1 MSTNL
6 NCPSCGIVTVVL
18 IDAKVR
24 TTGVACYCTK
34 CDTERSNMIRAFAN
48 AGSQAR
54 SGQGLDSFKDVFGD
68 IFGKGK
74 F

>member
-24 TTGVACYCTK
+24 TTGVACYCK
-34 CDTERSNMIRAFAN
+34 SCDEERNILLARFA
-48 AGSQAR
+48 ASSR
-54 SGQGLDSFKDVFGD
+54 SMDGDFGF